1 MEAYQLYLRGRFHW
15 NKRSLD
21 GLPKAVEYFQQ
32 AVANDPDYAVAYAGL
47 ADAYNMLS
55 FRSVLPANEAL
66 KLAPSRAEPHV
77 SLGYASFT
85 YDRDW
90 PAAGRHFGQAL
101 ALNRSYVLSHSHYA
115 LYLTSRGRFQ
125 ESLTIGKRA
134 LELDPA
140 APAVSNILGV
150 LLYAARLF
158 DQAIRQCEQTLE
170 MDPNYQFAYVMLAQV
185 YSVAGLYK
193 NAVLTLE
200 KVLATRRSPWEL
212 ALPGYAHA
220 RAGARTA
227 ALEIIAE
234 LERMKTAFVSALCFA
249 LVYAGLNELDQ
260 AFAWLEKACEERP
273 NRLANIKVEPL
284 WDPLR
289 SDPRFK
295 DLMRRLGLFGYSK

>member
-1 MEAYQLYLRGRFHW
+1 
-15 NKRSLD
+15 
-21 GLPKAVEYFQQ
+21 
-32 AVANDPDYAVAYAGL
+32 
-47 ADAYNMLS
+47 
-55 FRSVLPANEAL
+55 
-66 KLAPSRAEPHV
+66 
-77 SLGYASFT
+77 
-85 YDRDW
+85 
-90 PAAGRHFGQAL
+90 
-101 ALNRSYVLSHSHYA
+101 
-115 LYLTSRGRFQ
+115 
-125 ESLTIGKRA
+125 
-134 LELDPA
+134 
-140 APAVSNILGV
+140 
-150 LLYAARLF
+150 
-158 DQAIRQCEQTLE
+158 
-170 MDPNYQFAYVMLAQV
+170 
-185 YSVAGLYK
+185 
-193 NAVLTLE
+193 VLTLE

-212 ALPGYAHA
+212 DLPGYAHA